1 MAKPLSA
8 LRARMTPKERDA
20 SDRIYDGL
28 LKDLALQE
36 IRTAA
41 GLSQQEMAAR
51 LEIDQPQV
59 SRLERRPDMFVSTL
73 ARYVDAAGGCLVV
86 MADLKGKLVE
96 LTRYG
101 KTAESGARPAKARK
115 PRAAGRRSLKSA

>member
-73 ARYVDAAGGCLVV
+73 ARYVDAAGGRLVV

-101 KTAESGARPAKARK
+101 KTPESGARPARTAK
-115 PRAAGRRSLKSA
+115 PRAAGRPRLKRA

>member
-8 LRARMTPKERDA
+8 LRARMTPKERGA
-20 SDRIYDGL
+20 SDRIYAGL

-36 IRTAA
+36 IRAAA
-41 GLSQQEMAAR
+41 GLSQEEMAAR

-73 ARYVDAAGGCLVV
+73 ARYVDAAGGRLVV

-101 KTAESGARPAKARK
+101 KAPEGGTRPAKTAK
-115 PRAAGRRSLKSA
+115 PRAAGRRSLKRA

>member
-36 IRTAA
+36 IRAAA
-41 GLSQQEMAAR
+41 GLSQEEMAAR

-73 ARYVDAAGGCLVV
+73 ARYVDAAGGRLVV
-86 MADLKGKLVE
+86 MADLRGKLVE

-101 KTAESGARPAKARK
+101 TAPESSARPAKTAK
-115 PRAAGRRSLKSA
+115 PRAAGRRSLKRA

>member
-20 SDRIYDGL
+20 SDRIYAGL

-36 IRTAA
+36 IRAAA
-41 GLSQQEMAAR
+41 GLSQEEMAAR

-73 ARYVDAAGGCLVV
+73 ARYVDAAGGRLVV

-101 KTAESGARPAKARK
+101 KTQEGGTRPAKTAK
-115 PRAAGRRSLKSA
+115 PRAAGRRSLKRA